1 MSDAVSSRVRR
12 EQRTV
17 ETMISLYCRRKH
29 RSRNAAGGDI
39 LCDDCKALADYATG
53 RLTRCRI
60 KRERGCTCQQC
71 PVHCYSSDM
80 RHRIREV
87 MRTAGPLMLFMHPA
101 MTLRHWADSLA
112 YRLKKK

>member
-1 MSDAVSSRVRR
+1 MSDVVSSRIRR
-12 EQRTV
+12 EQQTV

-29 RSRNAAGGDI
+29 HSPNAADGGI
-39 LCDDCKALADYATG
+39 LCDDCKALADYAAR

-80 RHRIREV
+80 SHRIREV
-87 MRTAGPLMLFMHPA
+87 MRTTGPLMLFLHPA
-101 MTLRHWADSLA
+101 MTLRHWTDSLA